1 MLGKSRAQAAFLTFC
16 TFLGLAS
23 FGLVLSVL
31 LPDLGTK
38 AYLVTLLSPYAG
50 IYYWNNAQRIDEV
63 KVKIEISDDEQIT
76 TVIAQGDKEDLERF
90 SKSLSL
96 PERGKIYVKG
106 IFENDD
112 KKEAIM
118 NNYIVL
124 DKKPQSQ
131 MTKQAQTSSNIEAS
145 PPPTQTAISTAATPP
160 TLEGNN
166 GKSQ

>member
-112 KKEAIM
+112 KKEAMM

-124 DKKPQSQ
+124 DKKPQS
-131 MTKQAQTSSNIEAS
+131 KEAQPSSNIGAS
-145 PPPTQTAISTAATPP
+145 PPPTLTPISTATTPP
-160 TLEGNN
+160 KLEGNN